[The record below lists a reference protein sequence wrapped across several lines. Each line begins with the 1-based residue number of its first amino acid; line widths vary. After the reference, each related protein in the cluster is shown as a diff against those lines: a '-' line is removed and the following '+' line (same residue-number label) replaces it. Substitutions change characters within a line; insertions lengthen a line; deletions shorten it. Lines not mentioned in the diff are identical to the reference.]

1 MKKVSIIYWKKIIS
15 NRVLVV
21 AAVGL
26 LTVNSLNAQAVDSTK
41 TIPVEI
47 KYVGNQYNR
56 PVFQISLDNKVDE
69 KVYVT
74 LTDAEGN
81 ILYTDIMKGKKYEK
95 KIQFEG
101 PDWDDLQVTLVLNSK
116 NQRQVQTF
124 QINKSRKTVEDVLV
138 AKL

>member
-21 AAVGL
+21 AAAGL

-81 ILYTDIMKGKKYEK
+81 IL
-95 KIQFEG
+95 
-101 PDWDDLQVTLVLNSK
+101 
-116 NQRQVQTF
+116 
-124 QINKSRKTVEDVLV
+124 
-138 AKL
+138 